1 MNGFA
6 FCDSVSCLGMS
17 LGSGRSLRVAR
28 AMPGTLP
35 LFSSLP
41 SPSLVVLD
49 THDAFSLVFR
59 TLYLN
64 EYSLSQER
72 KQALTPATCPR
83 PQDLAG
89 RGSGIPE
96 GSQVWDF
103 QG

>member
-1 MNGFA
+1 MT
-6 FCDSVSCLGMS
+6 
-17 LGSGRSLRVAR
+17 R
-28 AMPGTLP
+28 AVPSTLP

-41 SPSLVVLD
+41 SPFLVVSD

-83 PQDLAG
+83 PQELAG
-89 RGSGIPE
+89 RGSGIPG
-96 GSQVWDF
+96 GSEVWDF